1 MSILNVGGKIFSVTQ
16 FESPR
21 PGVVYLA
28 ELEQDEKGQLTTK
41 RIKPVDQSASGGVWI
56 PCAGMVTP
64 WQTHLGSE
72 EYEPNARSYYED
84 SGVISG
90 NNLNNIHA
98 FMRYFNRYEN
108 KTTFT
113 RAVAQAG
120 GFYPYRYGYPW
131 ETVVKSDFTETTTK
145 LYVHGR
151 MAYEMSYVMPDEKTV
166 FGTDDGTN
174 VMFHK
179 FVATNAKNLREGKN
193 YCAKYTQTSAA
204 GADAKDWAAD
214 VEWIEMPPP
223 TEAEVKAAVE
233 STTWSDLFDTEAC
246 NSDGTCPST
255 GFKSVNT
262 GGFGCECLK
271 VKTGKEKLA
280 AVFEK
285 RRYAGT
291 VLLLKYIDPQ
301 RQRVV
306 WLSRW
311 LFWFNLYAVCR
322 LPRVHNRV
330 QEVGGHHLQP

>member
-1 MSILNVGGKIFSVTQ
+1 M
-16 FESPR
+16 
-21 PGVVYLA
+21 
-28 ELEQDEKGQLTTK
+28 
-41 RIKPVDQSASGGVWI
+41 WI

-64 WQTHLGSE
+64 WETHLGSE
-72 EYEPNARSYYED
+72 EYEPNARMYYEANATHT
-84 SGVISG
+84 VITG
-90 NNLNNIHA
+90 NWVGDNIHSY
-98 FMRYFNRYEN
+98 MRYFNKYLD

-131 ETVVKSDFTETTTK
+131 ETVVKADFTETTTK

-179 FVATNAKNLREGKN
+179 FVAGTAKNLREGKN

-204 GADAKDWAAD
+204 GADAKDWEATIA
-214 VEWIEMPPP
+214 WIEMPTP

-233 STTWSDLFDTEAC
+233 STTWSDLFDAETCAA
-246 NSDGTCPST
+246 DGTCPTT
-255 GFKSVNT
+255 GFKSLNT

-285 RRYAGT
+285 RRYAGAMSPAQ
-291 VLLLKYIDPQ
+291 VDLFPEAAGCMAGP
-301 RQRVV
+301 VV
-306 WLSRW
+306 M
-311 LFWFNLYAVCR
+311 
-322 LPRVHNRV
+322 
-330 QEVGGHHLQP
+330 EV